1 METHAFLGK
10 AMNVKM
16 MLATAIALSAALP
29 ALAQNDGTL
38 APGPKPAVKTDKSAE
53 PAMPVPGKT
62 SFTAD
67 QARDRMAKRGY
78 NVTSNPL
85 KGDNGIW
92 YAQGQKDGGATVMVM
107 MDYQGNIF
115 EGSAYGGHPS
125 SAPGVEPTNNTPV
138 TPEPPKKN

>member
-1 METHAFLGK
+1 
-10 AMNVKM
+10 MNVKM
-16 MLATAIALSAALP
+16 MLATAIVLTAALP

-38 APGPKPAVKTDKSAE
+38 APGPKPAIKTDNSAE
-53 PAMPVPGKT
+53 PTMPVPGKT
-62 SFTAD
+62 SFTSD

-107 MDYQGNIF
+107 MDYQGNIY

-125 SAPGVEPTNNTPV
+125 SAPGVEPVEKTPV
-138 TPEPPKKN
+138 TAEPPKRN